1 MSAAIERIRSSV
13 DSLNRV
19 HANGEYA
26 TSCAIGVWTDDP
38 KYPGVTAVV
47 FQGRLYELI
56 IPDDYKKKMPTQDL
70 DDLVGAVVLNAFLEW
85 EVDRKRLMSAKSHT
99 S

>member
-19 HANGEYA
+19 YESGEYA

-38 KYPGVTAVV
+38 KYPGVVAVV
-47 FQGRLYELI
+47 FQGKLYELVV
-56 IPDDYKKKMPTQDL
+56 PDDYKKKMPKQDL

-85 EVDRKRLMSAKSHT
+85 EVDRKRLMAAKSRT
-99 S
+99 N